1 MEGATANVTVV
12 ACSKAARIY
21 TEPGVLHIE
30 PLIESLMEVWVVS
43 ANGRTVYH
51 GALMEALRLPV
62 PSGLYFVGIRQ
73 GATRIMEK
81 VLVE

>member
-1 MEGATANVTVV
+1 MEGATANATVE
-12 ACSKAARIY
+12 ACSMAARIY
-21 TEPGVLHIE
+21 AEQGVLQVE
-30 PLIESLMEVWVVS
+30 PLIESPMELWVVS